1 MFSTILISTNIW
13 YIFYVHMVFWVLVFV
28 FGVFIVIA
36 SVFSSANIIIIMSM
50 TTTINTAATAA
61 CADVEEAA
69 AVSSMAAN
77 GANNSVDSNS
87 NKNNDQPSPLLQSSR
102 LKGYI
107 LLLVTASLNF
117 SAAYKLLK
125 KQKKLQEEQENLAK
139 INWCIVLDNLG
150 SFLDFSV
157 LRHVETDASIRYAMA
172 APLMTVI
179 ISCFIILCYF
189 DLCTSL
195 RRTLWPKVIN
205 SHEYICLLP
214 CIRKRSDPFFRS
226 LLIQLT
232 LTLCHFNFSDVWS

>member
-1 MFSTILISTNIW
+1 MGFG
-13 YIFYVHMVFWVLVFV
+13 FCFWCL
-28 FGVFIVIA
+28 FIVIA

-125 KQKKLQEEQENLAK
+125 KQKKLQEEEEENLAE